1 MAGAVKGTK
10 GAWGEDCA
18 AAYLRRHGYR
28 ILARNYSCRFGEIDI
43 IAADRHYVVFVE
55 VKLRKSA
62 AFAEAREFVTRAKQQ
77 RIIMTAELWLG
88 ETGCELQPRFDVVEI
103 YAPDGESGRISIE
116 HIADAFRC
124 D

>member
-1 MAGAVKGTK
+1 MAGRELGS
-10 GAWGEDCA
+10 WGEERA
-18 AAYLRRHGYR
+18 AQYLRRRGYK
-28 ILARNYSCRFGEIDI
+28 ILARNYSCRGGEIDV
-43 IAADRHYVVFVE
+43 IASRGKYVAFVE

-77 RIIMTAELWLG
+77 RIIMTAEMWLG

>member
-1 MAGAVKGTK
+1 MGAGARSAPRSIFAA
-10 GAWGEDCA
+10 GAIKFWRGITA
-18 AAYLRRHGYR
+18 AA
-28 ILARNYSCRFGEIDI
+28 AGEIDV
-43 IAADRHYVVFVE
+43 IASRGKYVAFVE

>member
-1 MAGAVKGTK
+1 MSGQESRLLGR
-10 GAWGEDCA
+10 WGEALA
-18 AAYLRRHGYR
+18 AEHLRRAGYQ
-28 ILARNYSCRFGEIDI
+28 ILAANWRSRFGEIDL
-43 IAADRHYVVFVE
+43 IAADQNYLCFVE

-103 YAPDGESGRISIE
+103 YAPDGESGRIIIE